1 MQSKKTLISTN
12 TLKLLTSGLLISFCI
27 ELSAQNDTVPN
38 YYQDSTGKLYM
49 ATGTM
54 ANIYVG
60 LTPDGSKSIKLI
72 GNNGNKPIR
81 WDGHG
86 LKHLTRYSS
95 KLGRYI
101 SLDIFADALPPKS
114 TITYNTKNGVQKQ
127 DGIYLSGNNIIA
139 LNAIDPDAG
148 LRGIFYS
155 LNDGANIKYTEPF
168 TLKSEG
174 EYKLSIFAIDNVGNK
189 ENETIKTIIVDN
201 TPPLTHLDFSG
212 DKYENIIS
220 GRTTLTFSSV
230 DALGVKHTYYSIDSS
245 KIIPYTKPI
254 NAASLSEGEHT
265 IKWFSVDDVENTETI
280 KSFTLYVDKTPPMV
294 FEEVAGNTYMVA
306 GKEYSSGR
314 SQLKIA
320 AVDNKSGVKEI
331 NYSLNGS
338 RYIVYE
344 KPVYLSDIMGTLS
357 VNSYAVDNV
366 GNRSISDIQTQSFTV
381 PTVDITGPS
390 ISYGFSGPKVEIRD
404 TVWIGPK
411 TKIAVNSYDIGA
423 GLNRVVCRVKG
434 EEEKVYT
441 EPFSFDKQG
450 KQGLVC
456 SAYDNVDNVNL
467 INLTFGVDNQGPT
480 IYHHFSVEPI
490 SWITENNEKIPVF
503 AKGVKLFLAATDNIA
518 GVDKITYSVNGA
530 KELVYTSTVDWL
542 KPKTEYA
549 IIIKASDT
557 LGNLTESTIRFKI
570 E

>member
-1 MQSKKTLISTN
+1 MLSKKPLISTN
-12 TLKLLTSGLLISFCI
+12 NLKLLVSGLLISLCTD
-27 ELSAQNDTVPN
+27 LSAQNDTVPN
-38 YYQDSTGKLYM
+38 YYQDSTGKLFM

-60 LTPDGSKSIKLI
+60 LTPEGSKSINLI

-95 KLGRYI
+95 RLGRYI
-101 SLDIFADALPPKS
+101 SLDIFADALPPK
-114 TITYNTKNGVQKQ
+114 TVIAYNTKNGIQKH

-155 LNDGANIKYTEPF
+155 LNDGASIKYIEPF

-174 EYKLSIFAIDNVGNK
+174 EYKLSVFAIDNVGNK
-189 ENETIKTIIVDN
+189 ENETIKTIIIDN

-212 DKYENIIS
+212 DKFENIIS
-220 GRTTLTFSSV
+220 GRAILSLSSV
-230 DALGVKHTYYSIDSS
+230 DALGVKQTFYSIDSS
-245 KIIPYTKPI
+245 KLILYTKPI
-254 NAASLSEGEHT
+254 KTATLNEGEHT
-265 IKWFSVDDVENTETI
+265 INWYSVDEVENTETI
-280 KSFTLYVDKTPPMV
+280 KSFTFYVDKTPPMV

-306 GKEYSSGR
+306 GKEFSSGR

-338 RYIVYE
+338 PYIVYD

-390 ISYGFSGPKVEIRD
+390 IAYGFSGPKVEIRD
-404 TVWIGPK
+404 TVWIGPT
-411 TKIAVNSYDIGA
+411 TKIAVNSYDMGA
-423 GLNRVVCRVKG
+423 GLNRVVCRIKG

-441 EPFSFDKQG
+441 KPFSFDKQG

-456 SAYDNVDNVNL
+456 TAYDNVDNVNL
-467 INLTFGVDNQGPT
+467 INLTFGVDNQGPS

-490 SWITENNEKIPVF
+490 SWIFRDNEKIPVF
-503 AKGVKLFLAATDNIA
+503 AKGVKLYLAATDNIS
-518 GVDKITYSVNGA
+518 GVSSITYSISGA

-542 KPKTEYA
+542 KPKTEYT

-557 LGNLTESTIRFKI
+557 LGNLTESTITFKI